1 MVYTKWLEKDKGGHH
16 FGGTESSVYKL
27 LLQKLLS
34 TLVTFFFL
42 LVINFDFNLLF
53 HFFHSNLVQ
62 G

>member
-16 FGGTESSVYKL
+16 FGGTESSMEKL

-34 TLVTFFFL
+34 TLPFVF

-53 HFFHSNLVQ
+53 HLFSAI
-62 G
+62 